1 MKKGC
6 VVLPKASSHE
16 RLKENFKANLVFG
29 ELLDAQTEKQLD
41 SLIDLLGEK
50 KYCWNSSGVI

>member
-16 RLKENFKANLVFG
+16 RLAENFKANLIYG
-29 ELLDAQTEKQLD
+29 ELLDAETEKQLD
-41 SLIDLLGEK
+41 SLIDLLGQK
-50 KYCWNSSGVI
+50 KYCWDSSQVL